1 MLNIYNFQNQIGQNK
16 SSASSSTI
24 PYDNYFFSDI
34 YSFNFLYSL
43 CLPRKKT
50 LEISKKIFFIESLIS
65 LKKVEIEHHII
76 DQFPKLF
83 KDKSPIFLFMYL
95 IRHSENNCFF
105 GTTESIS
112 RDLNQLTAR
121 TLYDLAL
128 LEEFCLIKITGKKI
142 FEISINKN
150 WNT

>member
-1 MLNIYNFQNQIGQNK
+1 VLNIYNFQNQIVQNK
-16 SSASSSTI
+16 SSAFSSTNS
-24 PYDNYFFSDI
+24 YDNYFFSDI

-43 CLPRKKT
+43 CKPRKKT
-50 LEISKKIFFIESLIS
+50 LEVSKKIFFVESLFA

-95 IRHSENNCFF
+95 IRHCENDCFF

-112 RDLNQLTAR
+112 RDLNQLTSR
-121 TLYDLAL
+121 TLNDLAL
-128 LEEFCLIKITGKKI
+128 LEEYCLINITGKSI
-142 FEISINKN
+142 FEISINKK
-150 WNT
+150 WNA